1 MEAKT
6 MNSKQLDVLGNRSR
20 SDREVFSSVL
30 KHWRKRL
37 GYCSV
42 FAAVPAVL
50 ATQLADASSEAA
62 LKSEPTVV
70 IERER
75 MEKRLNLMRSS
86 PALLRRRSEFLLP
99 HQSGNFNLLAAVAGN
114 DDCPGRAIPGGIYT
128 AAAPYTDSGDTTGAN
143 DTVSR
148 AYYLH
153 YVYYNW
159 DTFGSD
165 HVYSFIMTN
174 RGPNAQ
180 IEVSTTSGTYKPL
193 VYLLHGSIG
202 GCPAGTANHAQNE
215 LLLYDT
221 RWSGG
226 GNVAIFNNQTGMAFL
241 PLNVPLHLFIDSR
254 TNDAAGSGPYTL
266 RMQDI
271 TIANTCANPIDC
283 PEYFTQQHYFDF
295 LNREPDPPGF
305 AGWLALLNS
314 CSSGDANCDRLN
326 VSSAFFRSAEFQGRG
341 YFLYR
346 FYPVSFGRKPDYSE
360 FQADMFRVSGFYTDT
375 QLEANKLE
383 FISDFMNRTA
393 FVVRFGALSNA
404 EYVDSLLATA
414 GITHPA
420 RDFWIAALGNG
431 TRTRAQVLRE
441 IAESTEVYN
450 KYYNQAFVVMQYFG
464 YLRRQPDALYLNWI
478 AHLDATSDYRSMTN
492 GFVNSPEYRAR
503 FTP

>member
-6 MNSKQLDVLGNRSR
+6 INSKQLDVLGNRSR

-30 KHWRKRL
+30 RHWGKRL

-70 IERER
+70 IEKER

-86 PALLRRRSEFLLP
+86 PALLRRRSQFLLP
-99 HQSGNFNLLAAVAGN
+99 HQSGNLNLLAAVAGN

-128 AAAPYTDSGDTTGAN
+128 AAAPYTGSGDTTGAN
-143 DTVSR
+143 NTVSR

-193 VYLLHGSIG
+193 VYFLHGSIG

-221 RWSGG
+221 RWGG
-226 GNVAIFNNQTGMAFL
+226 GNVAIFDNQSMAFL

-266 RMQDI
+266 RIQDV

-283 PEYFTQQHYFDF
+283 PEYFIQQHYFDF

-314 CSSGDANCDRLN
+314 CPSGDANCDRLN

-360 FQADMFRVSGFYTDT
+360 FQADMFRVSGFKTDT
-375 QLEANKLE
+375 QLEAAKLE
-383 FISDFMNRTA
+383 FISDFMSRTP
-393 FVVRFGALSNA
+393 FVVSFGALSNA
-404 EYVDSLLATA
+404 EYVDRLLSTA
-414 GITHPA
+414 GITNPN

-478 AHLDATSDYRSMTN
+478 AHLDATGDYRSMTD
-492 GFVNSPEYRAR
+492 GFINSLEYRAR
-503 FTP
+503 FGP

>member
-6 MNSKQLDVLGNRSR
+6 INSKQLDVLGNRYR

-30 KHWRKRL
+30 KHWGKRL

-42 FAAVPAVL
+42 FAAMPAVM
-50 ATQLADASSEAA
+50 ATQLADASSEATS
-62 LKSEPTVV
+62 KFDPTVV
-70 IERER
+70 KERER
-75 MEKRLNLMRSS
+75 IAKRLNLRRSS
-86 PALLRRRSEFLLP
+86 PALLRRLSKFLLP
-99 HQSGNFNLLAAVAGN
+99 HQSGNLNLLAAVAGN
-114 DDCPGRAIPGGIYT
+114 DNCPGRAIPGGSYT
-128 AAAPYTDSGDTTGAN
+128 VAAPYTDSGDTTSAN
-143 DTVSR
+143 NTVSR
-148 AYYLH
+148 AHYLH
-153 YVYYNW
+153 YAYYHY
-159 DTFGSD
+159 DAFGPD
-165 HVYSFIMTN
+165 HIYSFIITN

-193 VYLLHGSIG
+193 VYFLHGSIG
-202 GCPAGTANHAQNE
+202 GCPAGTANSAQNE
-215 LLLYDT
+215 LMLYDT

-226 GNVAIFNNQTGMAFL
+226 NAAMFDNQAMAYL

-254 TNDAAGSGPYTL
+254 IADAAGSGPYTL
-266 RMQDI
+266 RMQDV

-283 PEYFTQQHYFDF
+283 PEYFIQQHYFDF

-314 CSSGDANCDRLN
+314 CPSGDANCDRLN

-346 FYPVSFGRKPDYSE
+346 FYNVAFGRKPDYSE
-360 FQADMFRVSGFYTDT
+360 FQLDMGRVSGFYTDS
-375 QLEANKLE
+375 QLEARKLE
-383 FISDFMNRTA
+383 FISDFMGRTA
-393 FVVRFGALSNA
+393 FVVRFGSLSNA
-404 EYVDSLLATA
+404 EYVDRLLATA
-414 GITHPA
+414 GITHSA

-464 YLRRQPDALYLNWI
+464 YLRRQPDALYLDWI
-478 AHLDATSDYRSMTN
+478 AHLDATGDYRSMTN
-492 GFVNSPEYRAR
+492 GFVNSLEYRAR